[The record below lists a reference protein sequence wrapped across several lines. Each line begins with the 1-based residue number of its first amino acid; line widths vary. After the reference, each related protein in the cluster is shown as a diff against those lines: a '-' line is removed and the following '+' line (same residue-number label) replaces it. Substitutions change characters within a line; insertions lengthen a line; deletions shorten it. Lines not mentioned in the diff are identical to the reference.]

1 MIKILIKRFIKDD
14 DFSKQINR
22 QKAGY
27 LTSVIGIILNIF
39 LFLLKF
45 FLGTITNSLAVI
57 SDGFNNLSDSLS
69 NVITIFSY
77 KVANRKADKEH
88 PYGHGRFE
96 YISTLVISFIIIYV
110 GLQLLLSAIDKIRN
124 PEAVEY
130 NIVAIILLVV
140 SIVIKLWMAYL
151 NFDLG
156 KKTDSAIMLAAAKD
170 YSNDCLST
178 AATIASLIVAKFT
191 SFPVDG
197 ILSLIVSGLILYSGY
212 QLVSD
217 MVNKLIGKQ
226 ADEEVIQKLV
236 ACVTAHEKVLGVH
249 DIMVHN
255 YGPTVNIASLHC
267 EVSSDENFLEI
278 HDIIDNIEKEVFT
291 KLNIFLTIHM
301 DPIEL
306 NNDVVNQLR
315 QQIKTILKKLD
326 PRLTFHD
333 FRMVSGKTHTNL
345 IFDVVTPFDFKY
357 NDEEIKQYI
366 SNQINQNS
374 ASNYYLVINFDRE

>member
-110 GLQLLLSAIDKIRN
+110 GLQLFLSAIDKIRN

-151 NFDLG
+151 NADLG

-249 DIMVHN
+249 
-255 YGPTVNIASLHC
+255 TL
-267 EVSSDENFLEI
+267 
-278 HDIIDNIEKEVFT
+278 
-291 KLNIFLTIHM
+291 
-301 DPIEL
+301 
-306 NNDVVNQLR
+306 
-315 QQIKTILKKLD
+315 
-326 PRLTFHD
+326 
-333 FRMVSGKTHTNL
+333 
-345 IFDVVTPFDFKY
+345 
-357 NDEEIKQYI
+357 
-366 SNQINQNS
+366 
-374 ASNYYLVINFDRE
+374 